1 MTNANVCIRNFCLII
16 ILAVFVVMAGACGD
30 GDPDSLS
37 SPDSAIPSSDSA
49 APSPDAPDGSVTS
62 SETLDSSEGGTTFV
76 RLSGNPLTLD
86 PHEVQTTT
94 SARFAMEIFGGL
106 VTLDLNL
113 DVVPDLAE
121 RWTISDDG
129 TVYTFFLRPDAVFH
143 NGKPVTAQDVK
154 WSIERAADPQT
165 PGPHVDVYL
174 GDIVGLRERLVGAA
188 DAVSGVRVIDDRTLE
203 ITIDASKPYF
213 LAKLTYPV
221 AFVLDQENIESNPD
235 WLQAPN
241 GTGPF
246 RLASHVPGEELVLA
260 ANEAYHLGPPRLA
273 FVRYILDV
281 DSASTALRMYQDGE
295 IHILG
300 VGGDDLESL
309 LDPSNPLNAELV
321 QAPPDFFVWYIGMNA
336 TAPPFDDPRVRQAMA
351 MAIDK
356 EATIPDGVRGRIL
369 PAKGI
374 LPQGFP
380 GFSEEVRGYDFDP
393 ERARQVLAESR
404 YGPGLEGFG
413 APITWDVLETPPGAV
428 ALNPSNITL
437 GVLTRDPLPA
447 SSLTLGILEAPDNPT
462 FTNAILQMWRDNLGI
477 EVVPRRNGD
486 FGQYIQAVDERRLAM
501 FELGWVA
508 DYPDPENFL
517 DLLFH
522 SESSLNH
529 MAYSNQVVDGLLE
542 QARVEHRDQERRF
555 AFYQLAEQRI
565 LDDAPWIPLYHFGP
579 GYVLI
584 KPNVQDFRLTPLT
597 IAKMRFVHF
606 IQ

>member
-1 MTNANVCIRNFCLII
+1 MY
-16 ILAVFVVMAGACGD
+16 GW
-30 GDPDSLS
+30 
-37 SPDSAIPSSDSA
+37 
-49 APSPDAPDGSVTS
+49 
-62 SETLDSSEGGTTFV
+62 
-76 RLSGNPLTLD
+76 SGNPLTLD
-86 PHEVQTTT
+86 PHAVGTTT
-94 SARFAMEIFGGL
+94 AARFVMEIFGGL
-106 VTLDLNL
+106 VTLDVNM
-113 DVVPDLAE
+113 DVAPDLAE

-129 TVYTFFLRPDAVFH
+129 RVYTFSLRPDAVFH

-154 WSIERAADPQT
+154 WSIERAVDPQA
-165 PGPHVDVYL
+165 PGAHVDVYL
-174 GDIVGLRERLVGAA
+174 GDIVGVEERLMGAA
-188 DAVSGVRVIDDRTLE
+188 DTVSGVRVIDDRTLE

-221 AFVLDQENIESNPD
+221 AFVLDQENVEGNPD

-246 RLASHVPGEELVLA
+246 RLASHVPDEELVLA
-260 ANEAYHLGPPRLA
+260 AHEAYHLGPPRLE

-281 DSASTALRMYQDGE
+281 DSASTALRMYEDGE

-309 LDPSNPLNAELV
+309 LDPSHPLNAELV

-336 TAPPFDDPRVRQAMA
+336 TMPPFDDPRVRQAMA

-356 EATIPDGVRGRIL
+356 EATIPGNVRGRVV

-374 LPQGFP
+374 LPPGFP

-404 YGPGLEGFG
+404 YGPGLAGFG
-413 APITWDVLETPPGAV
+413 APITWDVLETPPGSV
-428 ALNPSNITL
+428 ALNPANVTL
-437 GVLTRDPLPA
+437 GFLTLDPLRT
-447 SSLTLGILEAPDNPT
+447 SSLTLGVLDAPDSPT

-477 EVVPRRNGD
+477 DVVPRRSGD

-522 SESSLNH
+522 SASSLNH
-529 MAYSNQVVDGLLE
+529 MAYSNQVVDRLLE

-555 AFYQLAEQRI
+555 AFYRLAEQRI
-565 LDDAPWIPLYHFGP
+565 LDDAPWIPLYNFGS

-584 KPNVQDFRLTPLT
+584 KPNVQDFHMTPLT